1 VGNSLGRF
9 WETVGGVVG
18 NSLRRFQGTSRR
30 GPGRARRGVARALAH
45 LRPGTFRGHV
55 EPWIARPLK
64 LSWRR
69 RRGASPA
76 VCGASG
82 WDPSRSLARPS
93 RERLSS
99 VRRGSRRAPSRAC
112 EERHQGWVRVSLERP
127 ILGVSRGGLAAAR
140 RRWLE
145 RSSSVLLLVSRRRL
159 ECPRP
164 SNRRSPL
171 GRLPPFAR
179 PSRPAPRGVHARPCD
194 GL

>member
-1 VGNSLGRF
+1 MGRF
-9 WETVGGVVG
+9 WEPLGGVVG
-18 NSLRRFQGTSRR
+18 NALRRFQGTF
-30 GPGRARRGVARALAH
+30 GGVLGEPAEGVARALAH
-45 LRPGTFRGHV
+45 LRPGAFRGHV

-82 WDPSRSLARPS
+82 WDPSRSLARALSGASLKCSS
-93 RERLSS
+93 R
-99 VRRGSRRAPSRAC
+99 SRRAPSRAC
-112 EERHQGWVRVSLERP
+112 EERHRGLVRGSFERP

-140 RRWLE
+140 RRSLE
-145 RSSSVLLLVSRRRL
+145 RSSRVLLLVSRRRL

-164 SNRRSPL
+164 SNRRLPL
-171 GRLPPFAR
+171 GRLPPFAK
-179 PSRPAPRGVHARPCD
+179 PSRPAPRRVQARPCD